1 MTSKNITSLFDDLK
15 NESQIFLNYL
25 KAKFPIF
32 HNSNLFS
39 RDFQYGLKSF
49 LEKMGIK
56 ISDNNL
62 VTLSG
67 QFSSYYETQGIFIKT
82 SNQGWKLNY
91 PDFITQKPGDPF
103 SF

>member
-15 NESQIFLNYL
+15 NESQFFLNYL

-32 HNSNLFS
+32 HNSNIFS

-49 LEKMGIK
+49 LEKKGIK

-62 VTLSG
+62 VILSG

-91 PDFITQKPGDPF
+91 PDFITQKPGNPF